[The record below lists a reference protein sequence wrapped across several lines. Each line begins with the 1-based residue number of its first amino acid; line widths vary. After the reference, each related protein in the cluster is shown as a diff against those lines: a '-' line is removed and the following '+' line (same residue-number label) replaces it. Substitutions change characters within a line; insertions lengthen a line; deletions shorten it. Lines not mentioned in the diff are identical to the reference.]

1 MRPAMAKR
9 RKKKT
14 VTKRNLAA
22 REALAQKAG
31 PMKDKREISRQQ
43 QRVRDEKT
51 LRERDQGKGG

>member
-1 MRPAMAKR
+1 MAKR

-31 PMKDKREISRQQ
+31 PMKDKRGISRQQ
-43 QRVRDEKT
+43 QRVKDEKA
-51 LRERDQGKGG
+51 LRELRARDQGKVG